1 MKIVKGC
8 RNAERNLGIIEV
20 VCARVCLVKCG
31 DAIMWRSLV
40 PTLECVIVVFV
51 H

>member
-1 MKIVKGC
+1 M
-8 RNAERNLGIIEV
+8 EQNLGIIEV
-20 VCARVCLVKCG
+20 TCAHVCLVKCG